1 MLMNPSTENLLL
13 REVQPRLRNAIAN
26 TVPRV
31 GCDDEAELLQD
42 GLAIALHLLN
52 GRRRSRKNVTAAN
65 VAYYTVKYLR
75 SGRRSTGYR
84 KADPLHPASQ
94 LNGHSRVHSLEERV
108 AIDRSTD
115 EPLTLGE
122 MLPARDD
129 DPATQAC
136 RRLDWGSVIQKLDAI
151 TRAVLLCLATSE
163 ELNGLVRRFRKSRST
178 IQNQKDRLARLIKAH
193 LGEDILRQIQ
203 EQPGWHNDMN
213 VTREKLAC
221 RWERSIT

>member
-13 REVQPRLRNAIAN
+13 REVQPRLLNAIAHS
-26 TVPRV
+26 VPRV
-31 GCDDEAELLQD
+31 GCDDEAELLQV

-52 GRRRSRKNVTAAN
+52 GTRRSRKSVTAAN

-94 LNGHSRVHSLEERV
+94 LNGHCRLHSLDERV
-108 AIDRSTD
+108 AVDRSTD

-122 MLPARDD
+122 MLPARGD

-136 RRLDWGSVIQKLDAI
+136 RRLDWANLIQQLDAI
-151 TRAVLLCLATSE
+151 TKAVLVCLAS
-163 ELNGLVRRFRKSRST
+163 
-178 IQNQKDRLARLIKAH
+178 
-193 LGEDILRQIQ
+193 
-203 EQPGWHNDMN
+203 
-213 VTREKLAC
+213 
-221 RWERSIT
+221 